1 MGGMAVLEWPLCTP
15 PGYVRHIIPLATSAR
30 HSAWCISW
38 GEAQRQS
45 IYSDPLYDDGY
56 YVTQPSTGLAAA
68 RMAALLTYRSRDSFE
83 SRFGRRPQ
91 IPPILESS
99 TVTPSSITRADQDLA
114 AHNEGHKKVTRARPQ
129 AQTSAASSQPH
140 SPTEEQNGAGSVTPP
155 PPFSAQS
162 YLRYQGAK
170 FVARFDANCYI
181 HITRKMDTHDVARG
195 RTPLITEEPP
205 SPTAQSAALA
215 TVLATLPP
223 RALVISIETDGLFTP
238 SEQKELAT
246 HIPDAELVVVPSP
259 DGHDGFLLEFEQI
272 NSHVSRFLRREFP
285 ELYEKDEEVF
295 TQGDFAVKKTSLF
308 GEAEAD
314 ITRW

>member
-1 MGGMAVLEWPLCTP
+1 
-15 PGYVRHIIPLATSAR
+15 
-30 HSAWCISW
+30 
-38 GEAQRQS
+38 
-45 IYSDPLYDDGY
+45 
-56 YVTQPSTGLAAA
+56 
-68 RMAALLTYRSRDSFE
+68 
-83 SRFGRRPQ
+83 
-91 IPPILESS
+91 
-99 TVTPSSITRADQDLA
+99 
-114 AHNEGHKKVTRARPQ
+114 
-129 AQTSAASSQPH
+129 
-140 SPTEEQNGAGSVTPP
+140 
-155 PPFSAQS
+155 
-162 YLRYQGAK
+162 
-170 FVARFDANCYI
+170 
-181 HITRKMDTHDVARG
+181 
-195 RTPLITEEPP
+195 
-205 SPTAQSAALA
+205 
-215 TVLATLPP
+215 VLATLPP